1 MDKLHFQQAKKLLF
15 LEFSTEVKPQKDSY
29 FHSVENLWKSSF
41 FYLEKLQK
49 INSLDYLMADIR
61 FFMGLIGAVSKDEI
75 GQSASLKNHDPRHL

>member
-1 MDKLHFQQAKKLLF
+1 MDEFDFKLEKKSLF
-15 LEFSTEVKPQKDSY
+15 FGFSTEVKPQKDSY